1 MRLGDIEIV
10 RDLRKTGFEYVLFDF
25 DGTISLLR
33 EGWQAVMQSMMAE
46 MICGNETLSNKVNKR
61 ILDFI
66 NKTTGYQT
74 IVQME
79 GLVELV
85 REFQNI
91 SEDEILDAQGYRKIY
106 NDALMLPVNLRLEK
120 LAKGELTKEKMYV
133 KGAREFVEGLAAKGA
148 NLYIFSGTN
157 EEDVQNEAEVLG
169 FAQYFKRIWGALQTI
184 EEYSKEKVL
193 KELIEEH
200 GLEGPEILIVGDG
213 PVEIQLA
220 RQYAC
225 KSIGVASDEAKGG
238 LDEIKRDRL
247 WDAGADI
254 IVPDFKCAD
263 ELVKYL
269 FEGPP
274 ASE

>member
-10 RDLRKTGFEYVLFDF
+10 RELRKTGFQHVLFDF

-33 EGWQAVMQSMMAE
+33 EGWQGVMQSMMAE
-46 MICGNETLSNKVNKR
+46 MICGDETLTDRVNKR
-61 ILDFI
+61 IMDFI

-74 IVQME
+74 IIQMD
-79 GLVELV
+79 GVIDLI
-85 REFQNI
+85 REFNNI
-91 SEDEILDAQGYRKIY
+91 PEEEILDAQAYRKIY
-106 NDALMLPVNLRLEK
+106 NDALMLPVNVRLDK
-120 LAKGELTKEKMYV
+120 LSKGEVTQEKMCV
-133 KGAREFVEGLAAKGA
+133 KGARDFVEGLATKGA
-148 NLYIFSGTN
+148 SLYIFSGTN
-157 EEDVQNEAEVLG
+157 EEDVRNEAELLG
-169 FAQYFKRIWGALQTI
+169 FADRFKHIWGALRTI
-184 EEYSKEKVL
+184 EEYSKEKIL

-225 KSIGVASDEAKGG
+225 KSVGVASNEAKGG
-238 LDEIKRDRL
+238 LDVVKRDRL

-263 ELVKYL
+263 ELVNYL

-274 ASE
+274 TSE

>member
-10 RDLRKTGFEYVLFDF
+10 RELRKTGFQHVLFDF

-33 EGWQAVMQSMMAE
+33 EGWQGVMQSMMAE
-46 MICGNETLSNKVNKR
+46 MICGDETLTNRVNNR
-61 ILDFI
+61 ITDFI

-74 IVQME
+74 IIQMD
-79 GLVELV
+79 GLIDLI
-85 REFQNI
+85 REFNNI
-91 SEDEILDAQGYRKIY
+91 PEEEILDAQAYRKIY
-106 NDALMLPVNLRLEK
+106 NDALMLPVNVRLDK
-120 LAKGELTKEKMYV
+120 LSKGEVTQEKMCV
-133 KGAREFVEGLAAKGA
+133 KGARDFVEGLATKGA
-148 NLYIFSGTN
+148 SLYIFSGTN
-157 EEDVQNEAEVLG
+157 EEDVRNEVELLG
-169 FAQYFKRIWGALQTI
+169 FADHFKHIWGALRTI
-184 EEYSKEKVL
+184 EEYSKEKIL

-225 KSIGVASDEAKGG
+225 KSVGVASNEAKGG
-238 LDEIKRDRL
+238 LDEVKRDRL
-247 WDAGADI
+247 LDAGADI

-263 ELVKYL
+263 ELVNYL

-274 ASE
+274 TSE

>member
-10 RDLRKTGFEYVLFDF
+10 RELRKTGFQHVLFDF

-33 EGWQAVMQSMMAE
+33 EGWQGVMQSMMAE
-46 MICGNETLSNKVNKR
+46 MICGDETLTNRVNKR
-61 ILDFI
+61 IMDFI

-74 IVQME
+74 IIQMD
-79 GLVELV
+79 GVIDLI
-85 REFQNI
+85 REFNNI
-91 SEDEILDAQGYRKIY
+91 PEEEILDAQAYRKIY
-106 NDALMLPVNLRLEK
+106 NDALMLPVNVRLDK
-120 LAKGELTKEKMYV
+120 LSKGEVTQEKMCV
-133 KGAREFVEGLAAKGA
+133 KGARDFVEGLATKGA
-148 NLYIFSGTN
+148 SLYIFSGTN
-157 EEDVQNEAEVLG
+157 EEDVRNEAELLG
-169 FAQYFKRIWGALQTI
+169 LADHFKHIWGALRTI
-184 EEYSKEKVL
+184 EEYSKEKIL

-225 KSIGVASDEAKGG
+225 KSVGVASNEAKGG
-238 LDEIKRDRL
+238 LDVVKRDRL

-263 ELVKYL
+263 ELVNYL
-269 FEGPP
+269 FEGAPT
-274 ASE
+274 SE